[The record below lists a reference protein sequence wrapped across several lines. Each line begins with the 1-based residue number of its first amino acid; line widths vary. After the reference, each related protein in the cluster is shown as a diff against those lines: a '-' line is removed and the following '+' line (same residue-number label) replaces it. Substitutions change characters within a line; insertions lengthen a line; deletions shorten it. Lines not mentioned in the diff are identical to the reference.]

1 MKNEQTAVIKDMEFL
16 LNELHKEWE
25 RPGEVKSSVS
35 IPYEKVEE
43 ISRKLNVIVYETQQ
57 SAPLS
62 DRAIS
67 FPGGIR
73 KSPKREKQS

>member
-43 ISRKLNVIVYETQQ
+43 ISRKLNVIVYDE
-57 SAPLS
+57 
-62 DRAIS
+62 RVI
-67 FPGGIR
+67 IR
-73 KSPKREKQS
+73 TKLEKPSKIKGLALI